1 MDYTILGRTNLR
13 VSRMGLGGGGHSRL
27 GLSQGKTDADAEQI
41 VKEALNLGVNFIDT
55 AESYNTE
62 EVIGRALKST
72 PRDQV
77 VLSTKAGV
85 EWQDRRST
93 AAEMRERV
101 TAGLKRLHTDYV
113 DVFHLHG
120 VPAEDYP
127 YAVQELVPTL
137 RDLQT
142 EGKIRFLG
150 ITEQFIID
158 PTHRTLTLALQDDI
172 WDVMM
177 VGFSILNP
185 SARKRVFPLTQEKGI
200 GTLGMFAVRRALS
213 QPDALR
219 ELMEELIRQ
228 NLVERNMFDASEPL
242 GFLLGNG
249 IADSIPEAGYRFVRW
264 EPGMDLTLISTG
276 NLDHLRENVISF
288 SKPPL
293 PNAVLDRLS
302 NLFGRVDNVSGN

>member
-1 MDYTILGRTNLR
+1 
-13 VSRMGLGGGGHSRL
+13 MGLGGGGHSRL
-27 GLSQGKTDADAEQI
+27 GLSQGKTEDAAEQI

-55 AESYNTE
+55 AESYTTE

-72 PRDQV
+72 PRDEV
-77 VLSTKAGV
+77 ILSTKAGV
-85 EWQDRRST
+85 EWQDRRCT
-93 AAEMRERV
+93 ADELRERV
-101 TAGLKRLHTDYV
+101 MASLTRLQTDYV

-120 VPAEDYP
+120 VSAEDYP

-158 PTHRTLTLALQDDI
+158 PTHRTLTLALADDY

-185 SARKRVFPLTQEKGI
+185 SARERVFPKTQEKQI

-213 QPDALR
+213 QPDALSK
-219 ELMEELIRQ
+219 LMETLVSQ
-228 NLVERNMFDASEPL
+228 NLVERGAFDAADPL
-242 GFLLGNG
+242 GFLLANG
-249 IADSIPEAGYRFVRW
+249 VAEGVPEAGYRFVRW

-276 NLDHLRENVISF
+276 NLDHLRENAVSF
-288 SKPPL
+288 GKPPL
-293 PNAVLDRLS
+293 PDAVLERLQT
-302 NLFGRVDNVSGN
+302 LFGRVDNVSGN